1 MNKKYF
7 SDEKQVEMLNDKYS
21 EIFLVK
27 MEMWHILF
35 PENKWY
41 FPQDFF
47 LSLYT
52 KEVLTNT
59 WFL

>member
-27 MEMWHILF
+27 IMWHILF

-41 FPQDFF
+41 LPQDFF
-47 LSLYT
+47 LLLYT

-59 WFL
+59 